1 MASNQADKAGQGV
14 QCHHKIKYYADIA
27 KGFLFALLSTIFA
40 VIAFLFINY
49 EKLNIYQNIFLSI
62 ALILLFMTLISK
74 IIYIKY
80 ISKDLERL

>member
-1 MASNQADKAGQGV
+1 MAKSD
-14 QCHHKIKYYADIA
+14 KIKYYADIA

-80 ISKDLERL
+80 IGKDLERL